1 MSKRQIQRICSLRK
15 QGLTLQQIADD
26 VGWSASTARKIL
38 LQNGFPPCVQL
49 AHPKWGRRGVRLH
62 KPHILSLR
70 KRGLT
75 VRQIARKVDCSIST
89 IRKTLSRRRLRRR
102 VPPVPSESLKRQVM
116 SLRKQGYSLARIREV
131 TGVPDVTAMRW
142 LKAAGFPGRVPLFY
156 FIRGLGICKAKGCGT
171 RRLGPRFCAFHNDL
185 YRRGFLNRK
194 GEAVLPKC
202 LDCGKKFERQRAAK
216 RCEACAEARD
226 IQLQKLRVRR
236 YWRRLRQRR
245 MKAAKRGKVLKN
257 AKTHVRKTG
266 RKRS

>member
-15 QGLTLQQIADD
+15 QGLTLQQIAAE
-26 VGWSASTARKIL
+26 VGY
-38 LQNGFPPCVQL
+38 
-49 AHPKWGRRGVRLH
+49 
-62 KPHILSLR
+62 
-70 KRGLT
+70 
-75 VRQIARKVDCSIST
+75 SIST

-102 VPPVPSESLKRQVM
+102 VPPLPSESLKRQVM
-116 SLRKQGYSLARIREV
+116 SLRKQGYSLAGIREV

-142 LKAAGFPGRVPLFY
+142 LKAAGFPRRVPLFH
-156 FIRGLGICKAKGCGT
+156 FVQGRIKGICKAKGCGS
-171 RRLGPRFCAFHNDL
+171 RRHAPHFCAVHKDL

-202 LDCGKKFERQRAAK
+202 LDCGRKFQRQRRAE

-236 YWRRLRQRR
+236 YWRRLRQRK
-245 MKAAKRGKVLKN
+245 MKAAKRGKFLKN